1 MAEHKLMLV
10 DLLMDEETDMVIVS
24 ETWAVDNDEICYPP
38 HEVKG
43 AKLQKLIR
51 MCENWAVAK
60 SYEDRLGKNQD
71 SELNT
76 DARRHLDQ
84 RKRKLGTR
92 AVQFAASLR
101 YTTEEA
107 SK

>member
-1 MAEHKLMLV
+1 MQQDSKTL
-10 DLLMDEETDMVIVS
+10 
-24 ETWAVDNDEICYPP
+24 WRYPFR
-38 HEVKG
+38 
-43 AKLQKLIR
+43 LIR
-51 MCENWAVAK
+51 MCGNIPLSFFKCFKFLSSDEFSIRCNLFCFFITENWAVAK